1 MDGDSKDSEYSG
13 LFYFMLMVG
22 IIGVIGF
29 VVICGSIQ

>member
-1 MDGDSKDSEYSG
+1 MDDSEDSGYSG

-29 VVICGSIQ
+29 VMVCGSIP